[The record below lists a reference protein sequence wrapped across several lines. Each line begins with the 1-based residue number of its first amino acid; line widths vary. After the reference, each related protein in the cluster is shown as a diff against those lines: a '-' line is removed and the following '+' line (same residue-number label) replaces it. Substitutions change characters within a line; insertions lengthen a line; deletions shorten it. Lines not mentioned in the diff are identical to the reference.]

1 MAIAFRSNCHFHL
14 SIIFRQDEK
23 HPGKP
28 PRNFIDLDF
37 CDNEVYGMAN
47 YFSRIT
53 RMIINKA
60 KIDKTK
66 GFLDEREANYLYK
79 LALKAGKN
87 GPCLEIGSY
96 CGKSSVFLGAACK
109 ENSTVLFSIDH
120 HGGSEEQQPGEE
132 YFDPDLVDKEMGKI
146 DTLRYFRKTIAD
158 FDLEDIVIPIIG
170 RSAVIGGV
178 WKTPL
183 SLIFIDGSHAYD
195 SVLSDY
201 SIWAKNLITGGYLLF
216 HDIFSDPAKG
226 GQAPYLVYKNA
237 VASGIYEEMPTC
249 ESLGILRRKK

>member
-1 MAIAFRSNCHFHL
+1 
-14 SIIFRQDEK
+14 
-23 HPGKP
+23 
-28 PRNFIDLDF
+28 
-37 CDNEVYGMAN
+37 
-47 YFSRIT
+47 
-53 RMIINKA
+53 MIINKE
-60 KIDKTK
+60 KIDNVK
-66 GFLDEREANYLYK
+66 GFLDDREAGYLYK
-79 LALKAGKN
+79 LALEAGKN

-96 CGKSSVFLGAACK
+96 CGKSSIFLGAACK
-109 ENSTVLFSIDH
+109 KNATVLFSIDH

-132 YFDPDLVDKEMGKI
+132 YFDPDLLDREMGKI

-183 SLIFIDGSHAYD
+183 SLIFIDGSHAYE

-201 SIWAKNLITGGYLLF
+201 NIWANNLITGGYLLF

-226 GQAPYLVYKNA
+226 GQAPYLVYKKA
-237 VASGIYEEMPTC
+237 VASGHYIEKPMC
-249 ESLGILRRKK
+249 ESLGILIRK